1 VVQAIRDGAPSPSS
15 QAPANMDAV
24 REISRDSEL
33 DADAHGR
40 EQTLSVPDALN
51 DAGPVPCT
59 PAHQTPEVS
68 LSLALSYDTADG

>member
-1 VVQAIRDGAPSPSS
+1 
-15 QAPANMDAV
+15 MDAV

-68 LSLALSYDTADG
+68 LSLALS